1 MRVALDSSVWIA
13 AVLTTRGV
21 CACLLTTVIEH
32 HDLVL
37 SDFILEEVA
46 RKLRGKFRFNEFRVE
61 LVVAELRSIADL
73 VVPAPLPESDY
84 RDPGDLPILGTAVA
98 GQVSLL
104 ICVEKDLLE
113 LGEFRG
119 IPIVKPGE
127 FWRRSVAV
135 CRESAG

>member
-1 MRVALDSSVWIA
+1 VRVALDSSVLIA

-21 CACLLTTVIEH
+21 CASLLTTVIEH

-46 RKLRGKFRFNEFRVE
+46 RKLRGKFRLDESRVE
-61 LVVAELRSIADL
+61 LVVAELRSIANL
-73 VVPAPLPESDY
+73 VVPAPLPESDC
-84 RDPGDLPILGTAVA
+84 RDPADIPILGTAVD
-98 GQVSLL
+98 GHVSLL
-104 ICVEKDLLE
+104 ISVDKDLLA

-127 FWRRSVAV
+127 FWRRM
-135 CRESAG
+135 AGV